1 MYLPGVNLIVCGVVD
16 LNVLLVNVTNAANTK
31 LKLKL
36 KLIRVLVWLVVK
48 FSNRVIV
55 ELGGISRLVRLV
67 SDPKIVQVSIK
78 LLVEFEEL
86 HDYLYW
92 NQNKL
97 THPNY

>member
-31 LKLKL
+31 LKLKQ
-36 KLIRVLVWLVVK
+36 IRVLVWLVVK

>member
-31 LKLKL
+31 LKLKR
-36 KLIRVLVWLVVK
+36 IRVLVWLVVK

-67 SDPKIVQVSIK
+67 SDPKIVKVSIK

>member
-1 MYLPGVNLIVCGVVD
+1 LYLPGVNLIVCGVVD

-67 SDPKIVQVSIK
+67 SDRKIVKVSIK

>member
-1 MYLPGVNLIVCGVVD
+1 M
-16 LNVLLVNVTNAANTK
+16 TNAANTK

-36 KLIRVLVWLVVK
+36 KLKRIRVLVWLVVK

-67 SDPKIVQVSIK
+67 SDPKIVKVSIK

-97 THPNY
+97 THPNC

>member
-31 LKLKL
+31 LKLKR
-36 KLIRVLVWLVVK
+36 IRVLVWLVVK

-67 SDPKIVQVSIK
+67 SDRKIVKVSIK

>member
-1 MYLPGVNLIVCGVVD
+1 MYLPGVNLIVCGVVK

-31 LKLKL
+31 LKLKQ
-36 KLIRVLVWLVVK
+36 IRVLVWLVVK

-55 ELGGISRLVRLV
+55 ELNGISRLVGLV
-67 SDPKIVQVSIK
+67 SDPNIVKVPIK

-86 HDYLYW
+86 HAYLYW

-97 THPNY
+97 THPSC

>member
-36 KLIRVLVWLVVK
+36 KRIRVLVWLVVK

>member
-1 MYLPGVNLIVCGVVD
+1 LYLPGVNLIVCGVVD

-31 LKLKL
+31 LKLKQ
-36 KLIRVLVWLVVK
+36 IRVLVWLVVK

-55 ELGGISRLVRLV
+55 ELGGISSLVRLV
-67 SDPKIVQVSIK
+67 SNPKIVKVPIK

-86 HDYLYW
+86 HNYRYW

-97 THPNY
+97 THPNC

>member
-1 MYLPGVNLIVCGVVD
+1 LYLPGVNLIVCGVVD

-31 LKLKL
+31 LKLKR
-36 KLIRVLVWLVVK
+36 IRVLVWLVVK

>member
-31 LKLKL
+31 LKLKR
-36 KLIRVLVWLVVK
+36 IRVLVWLVVK

>member
-16 LNVLLVNVTNAANTK
+16 LNGLLVNVTNAANTK
-31 LKLKL
+31 LKLKR
-36 KLIRVLVWLVVK
+36 IRVLVWLVVK

>member
-31 LKLKL
+31 LKLKQ
-36 KLIRVLVWLVVK
+36 IRVLVWLVVK

-55 ELGGISRLVRLV
+55 ELGGISSLVRLV
-67 SDPKIVQVSIK
+67 SNPKIVKVPIK

-86 HDYLYW
+86 HNYRYW

-97 THPNY
+97 THPSC

>member
-1 MYLPGVNLIVCGVVD
+1 MD

-31 LKLKL
+31 LKLKQ
-36 KLIRVLVWLVVK
+36 IRVLVWLVVK

-67 SDPKIVQVSIK
+67 SDSKIVKVPIK

-97 THPNY
+97 THPSC

>member
-16 LNVLLVNVTNAANTK
+16 LNGLLVNVTNAANTK
-31 LKLKL
+31 LKRKR
-36 KLIRVLVWLVVK
+36 IRVLVWLVVK

-67 SDPKIVQVSIK
+67 SDPKIVKVSIK

-97 THPNY
+97 THPNC

>member
-16 LNVLLVNVTNAANTK
+16 LNVLLVNVTNAANT
-31 LKLKL
+31 KLKL

-67 SDPKIVQVSIK
+67 SDRKIVKVSIK

>member
-1 MYLPGVNLIVCGVVD
+1 MD

-67 SDPKIVQVSIK
+67 SDRKIVKVSIK

>member
-1 MYLPGVNLIVCGVVD
+1 MD

-31 LKLKL
+31 LKLKQ
-36 KLIRVLVWLVVK
+36 IRVLVWLVVK

-55 ELGGISRLVRLV
+55 ELGGISSLVRLV
-67 SDPKIVQVSIK
+67 SNPKIVKVPIK

-86 HDYLYW
+86 HNYRYW

-97 THPNY
+97 THPSC

>member
-1 MYLPGVNLIVCGVVD
+1 MCGVVD
-16 LNVLLVNVTNAANTK
+16 LNGLLVNVTNAANTK
-31 LKLKL
+31 LKLKR
-36 KLIRVLVWLVVK
+36 IRVLVWLVVK

-67 SDPKIVQVSIK
+67 SDPKIVKVSIK

>member
-1 MYLPGVNLIVCGVVD
+1 MD
-16 LNVLLVNVTNAANTK
+16 LNVLLVNVTNAANT
-31 LKLKL
+31 KLKL

-67 SDPKIVQVSIK
+67 SDRKIVKVSIK

-97 THPNY
+97 THQTIDNS

>member
-1 MYLPGVNLIVCGVVD
+1 MD

-36 KLIRVLVWLVVK
+36 KQIRVLVWLVVK

-55 ELGGISRLVRLV
+55 ELGGISSLVRLV
-67 SDPKIVQVSIK
+67 SNPKIVKVPIK

-86 HDYLYW
+86 HNYRYW

-97 THPNY
+97 THPSC

>member
-1 MYLPGVNLIVCGVVD
+1 MD

-31 LKLKL
+31 LKLKR
-36 KLIRVLVWLVVK
+36 IRVLVWLVVK

-86 HDYLYW
+86 HNYLYW